1 METLLLYILGIVIV
15 ALGLAISIALHEL
28 GHLIPAK
35 FFGVRVGQYM
45 IGFGPTIWSR
55 KRGETEY
62 GFKAIPLGGY
72 ISMAGMF
79 PPEKSGDR
87 GRTASTGFFQTLV
100 QDAGTADSGTK
111 FDGAVRDGV
120 ATDGEQPR
128 KGVYQTMVQDARASS
143 ADTVL
148 DGEEHRTFYNL
159 AIWKRIIIMLGGPF
173 MNLVIAVV
181 LFAVVLS
188 GFGVQ
193 QVSTTV
199 GSVSQCLLP
208 ATSTQT
214 ECSPSDPLAPGAQ
227 AGIKPGDRLASIDGK
242 AIDEWAQVLDTV
254 QHSPSKQLTLVVER
268 EGELVNIPITP
279 ALTQRFVY
287 TDEGEVV
294 TNPDGTPRTEN
305 VGMLGITAAYEYV
318 PQPLTAVLP
327 AVGANIA
334 GVTNIILHLPQR
346 LVDVWNAAFGP
357 EERDPNG
364 PLSVVGVGRIAG
376 EVTSIN
382 TIPVADRAAYL
393 IGLVGSVNVALLV
406 FNLIPLMPLDGGH
419 VAGAL
424 WEGIRRFFA
433 KLFKRPDPGPVDIAK
448 LIPLTLAVVVILGA
462 MSLLLIYADIVKP
475 ISLF

>member
-1 METLLLYILGIVIV
+1 METALLYILGIVIV
-15 ALGLAISIALHEL
+15 AAGLAISIALHEL

-35 FFGVRVGQYM
+35 LFGVRVGQYM
-45 IGFGPTIWSR
+45 IGFGPTLWSR
-55 KRGETEY
+55 TRGETEY
-62 GFKAIPLGGY
+62 GIKAIPLGGY
-72 ISMAGMF
+72 ISMSGMF
-79 PPEKSGDR
+79 PPQKPGGR
-87 GRTASTGFFQTLV
+87 ARTASTGFFQTLV
-100 QDAGTADSGTK
+100 QDADGDGTVAPAEAEEK
-111 FDGAVRDGV
+111 RAGV
-120 ATDGEQPR
+120 L
-128 KGVYQTMVQDARASS
+128 KTMVQDARSSS
-143 ADTVL
+143 AETVRE
-148 DGEEHRTFYNL
+148 GEEHRAFYSL
-159 AIWKRIIIMLGGPF
+159 AVWKRIIIMLGGPF

-199 GSVSQCLLP
+199 GSVSECLLP
-208 ATSTQT
+208 ATSTQKT
-214 ECSPSDPLAPGAQ
+214 CSPSDPLAPGAE
-227 AGIKPGDRLASIDGK
+227 AGIAPGDRLTSVDGTP
-242 AIDEWAQVLDTV
+242 ITEWAQVIGIV
-254 QHSPSKQLTLVVER
+254 QTSPERPLTLVVER
-268 EGELVNIPITP
+268 EGAPVTVHVTP
-279 ALTQRFVY
+279 ARTQRFVV
-287 TDEGEVV
+287 GEDGKIA
-294 TNPDGTPRTEN
+294 TNADGTPRTEN
-305 VGMLGITAAYEYV
+305 VGMIGITAAYEYV

-346 LVDVWNAAFGP
+346 LVDVWNAAFGA

-393 IGLVGSVNVALLV
+393 IGLVGSVNIALLV

-424 WEGIRRFFA
+424 WEGIRKLFA
-433 KLFKRPDPGPVDIAK
+433 KLFKRPDPGPVDTAK
-448 LIPLTLAVVVILGA
+448 VIPLTLAVVVVLGA

-475 ISLF
+475 ISIF